1 MLAGEWF
8 ARRKLGL
15 LAPFGVGTVDQ
26 ALLTALQVRHVLVR
40 LVGLAH
46 KVVIVDE
53 VHANDVYMTSLLERL
68 LEWLGGC
75 GALVLLLSAT
85 LPPPAES
92 GC

>member
-1 MLAGEWF
+1 M
-8 ARRKLGL
+8 
-15 LAPFGVGTVDQ
+15 DQ